1 MRAARSLI
9 ALLSPGFGFHLSP
22 LAPYGSLRLC
32 CCCLETETEAQV
44 VVPGVRRAPEPDADR
59 KLQPRLRPAAA
70 TVDPPRA
77 IRLTYRITC

>member
-32 CCCLETETEAQV
+32 CLETETEAQV
-44 VVPGVRRAPEPDADR
+44 DVPVVRRGPEPVRRSHA
-59 KLQPRLRPAAA
+59 PAEVAPAAA
-70 TVDPPRA
+70 TADP
-77 IRLTYRITC
+77 